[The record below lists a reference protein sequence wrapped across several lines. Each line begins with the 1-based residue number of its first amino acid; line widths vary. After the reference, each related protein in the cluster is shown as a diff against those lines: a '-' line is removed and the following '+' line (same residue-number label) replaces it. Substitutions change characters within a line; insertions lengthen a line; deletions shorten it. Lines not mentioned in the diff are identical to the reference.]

1 MLTSNENTTPN
12 LEKRRANFRL
22 VKKAKKL
29 EVPDLATLREDLN
42 KDLAD
47 QVLACEPLTVTK
59 VADEK
64 AARQILCSPLPSS
77 ALELASPGKH
87 ARQRQPQ
94 DALSDCERSEK
105 ALGETTRKFLEL
117 FGAQEAGTSRLINV
131 DDCIARLG
139 IPRRRIY
146 DIINILESF
155 DLMERLRKNEYR
167 IRCPLVIRDMIR
179 GLEVSELILMAFLNF
194 KKFGAHFSEIT
205 VV

>member
-1 MLTSNENTTPN
+1 M
-12 LEKRRANFRL
+12 
-22 VKKAKKL
+22 
-29 EVPDLATLREDLN
+29 
-42 KDLAD
+42 
-47 QVLACEPLTVTK
+47 LACESLTATK

-64 AARQILCSPLPSS
+64 AARQILCSPLQSS
-77 ALELASPGKH
+77 ALELASPGK
-87 ARQRQPQ
+87 QPRPRKEDVQ
-94 DALSDCERSEK
+94 EQERSEK

-117 FGAQEAGTSRLINV
+117 FGAQEAGGSRLINV

-155 DLMERLRKNEYR
+155 EMMERLRKNEYR

-179 GLEVSELILMAFLNF
+179 GLEVSKILAADLNF
-194 KKFGAHFSEIT
+194 KKFGAHFSQIT